1 MSEKLAT
8 VKEPAQI
15 YTRKKDNLPGLRMT
29 LVLEDNSEI
38 VVYGSENDPLLS
50 PLNGG
55 QMVMVTKNGNFYNIT
70 STMNEE
76 GEFVKVEKFP
86 SQQNQQTKPTVTAK
100 ITAKSIVD
108 NVDTDEVKTYIRWHS
123 KILDYCFEQNPEH
136 GDLIYEQ
143 VCKKFSL

>member
-8 VKEPAQI
+8 VKEPAQV

-70 STMNEE
+70 SLMNED

-86 SQQNQQTKPTVTAK
+86 ASQSKPTVTAK
-100 ITAKSIVD
+100 SIVGS
-108 NVDTDEVKTYIRWHS
+108 VDTDEVKTYIRWHS